1 MQMLETGSL
10 SGLMMDA
17 PLSIGSIID
26 HAARWHGDVEIVT
39 QQVGE
44 ASHRYGY
51 REARK
56 RSAKLAHALRDKL
69 GVHVGDRVATFAW
82 NTYRHFE
89 AYFGVSGIGA
99 VLHTI
104 NPRLF
109 AHQIEYIVDHA
120 SDRYIFVDPHLVK
133 LLEPFAASFPKVEG
147 YVILADAAH
156 MPATTLPNAICY
168 ETLIAD
174 MPGDIVW
181 PTLDERAAS
190 SLCYTS
196 GTTGNPKGVMY
207 SHRSTVLHALSSAA
221 DLSSGAETLGSVLA
235 IVPMFHANAWGLPY
249 LAPMLGSRI
258 VFPDPHLDPKRL
270 YEIMESERVSSAFG
284 VPTIWLHL
292 LAYVTAND
300 LRFTT
305 LKAVGVGGAAPPPA
319 MIATFERDLGI
330 SVLHAW
336 GMTETSPSCT
346 TGNPK
351 PEHMHTLDDVI
362 ARKSMQGRVKYGV
375 EVLLLDDNEKPL
387 PFDGVAQGDLLVR
400 GPWVASGYF
409 DDEPATAAALT
420 ADGWFRTGDIASID
434 PDGYVI
440 LRDRS
445 KDVIK
450 SGGEWISSIDLENV
464 AVGHPEVAEAAAI
477 GVPHP
482 TWSERPVLVVVR
494 KDGGTLDKA
503 GMLAYLT
510 GKVVKWWLPD
520 DVIFVR
526 ELPHTATGKVSKR
539 TLRERFAADTL
550 RSEGVN
556 TGMF

>member
-1 MQMLETGSL
+1 MQTLEAGSL

-39 QQVGE
+39 HQVGAE
-44 ASHRYGY
+44 AHRYGY
-51 REARK
+51 RDARR
-56 RSAKLAHALRDKL
+56 RSAQLAHALIEKL
-69 GVHVGDRVATFAW
+69 GVRPGDRIATFAW

-109 AHQIEYIVDHA
+109 THQIDYIVNHA
-120 SDRYIFVDPHLVK
+120 SDRYVLVDPHLVK
-133 LLEPFAASFPKVEG
+133 LLEPLAANFPKVEG
-147 YVILADAAH
+147 YVILTDAAH
-156 MPATTLPNAICY
+156 MPETTLPNAICY
-168 ETLIAD
+168 ETLIRD
-174 MPGDIVW
+174 MPDDIVW
-181 PTLDERAAS
+181 PTLDERTAS

-221 DLSSGAETLGSVLA
+221 DLSSGAETLGTVMA

-249 LAPMLGSRI
+249 LAPMIGSKI

-270 YEIMESERVSSAFG
+270 YDVMESERVTSTFG

-292 LAYVTAND
+292 LAYVEKNQ
-300 LRFTT
+300 LRFST

-319 MIATFERDLGI
+319 MIAAFERDLGI

-336 GMTETSPSCT
+336 GMTETSPGCT

-351 PEHMHTLDDVI
+351 PQHMLTMEDTI

-375 EVLLLDDNEKPL
+375 EVLLLDDEGRPL

-409 DDEPATAAALT
+409 EDDDATAASLT
-420 ADGWFRTGDIASID
+420 PDGWFRTGDIASVD

-464 AVGHPEVAEAAAI
+464 AIGHPGVAEAAAI

-494 KDGGTLDKA
+494 KDGSTPDKA
-503 GMLAYLT
+503 EIVEFLT
-510 GKVVKWWLPD
+510 GKVAKWWLPD
-520 DVIFVR
+520 DVLFVR
-526 ELPHTATGKVSKR
+526 ELPHTATGKVSKK
-539 TLRERFAADTL
+539 TLRERFAAGEL
-550 RSEGVN
+550 G
-556 TGMF
+556 